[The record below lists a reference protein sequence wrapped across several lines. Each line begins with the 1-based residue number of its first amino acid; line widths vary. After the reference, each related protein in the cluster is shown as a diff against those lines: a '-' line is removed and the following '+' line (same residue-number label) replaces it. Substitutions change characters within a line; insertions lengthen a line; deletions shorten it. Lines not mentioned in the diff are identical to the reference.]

1 MKDEQFGLEM
11 VFWGVVLKVWTVK
24 FL

>member
-11 VFWGVVLKVWTVK
+11 VFLGVVLKVWTVK